1 MVVSDGWTGAG
12 QHYRAGMIGKIHK
25 RLPIVTEHPVELSS
39 RVIDTGEHD
48 EAVNRV
54 TDQICELA
62 DGISIVESFSHV
74 ISFRTEDGLVC
85 FDTSGHP
92 KGPPVVEALRTWSLD
107 PVHSIVYTHGHVDH
121 VGGSGAFAA
130 HAAANGH
137 RAPRVIGH
145 EAVAARFERY
155 RATNGY
161 NIDINQRQFGGVSR
175 RTGLAVGGGRQ
186 FLHDDVLWPT
196 DEFRQ
201 DLTVDVGG
209 VSFEMHHAKGETDDH
224 LWAWIPE
231 HRAICVGDLVT
242 WVFPNCGNP
251 QKVQRYPLE
260 WAQALREMM
269 TYDADWMLPAHGLP
283 VFGSE
288 RVNRVLGD
296 LATALE
302 LLTRE
307 TIAMMNAGEPLD
319 AIVHSVSVP
328 DDLIG
333 RPWMQPVY
341 DEPEFVVRNLW
352 RLYGGWWD
360 KNPANLKPSPAA
372 VFAGELVALAGGV
385 DAMVARAQEVVAA
398 GDLRLACQLIELA
411 VQAEPDSIH
420 AHGVRAEIYQAR
432 RDAEFS
438 LMAKGIFAGAVAES
452 KAVVEGERTS

>member
-1 MVVSDGWTGAG
+1 
-12 QHYRAGMIGKIHK
+12 MIGKIQK
-25 RLPIVTEHPVELSS
+25 RLPIVTVSPVELSS
-39 RVIDTGEHD
+39 RVIDSGEHD

-54 TDQICELA
+54 TDQVCELA

-74 ISFRTEDGLVC
+74 ISFETDDGLVC

-92 KGPPVVEALRTWSLD
+92 KGPAVVEALRTWSTD
-107 PVHSIVYTHGHVDH
+107 PVTAIIYTHGHVDH

-130 HAAANGH
+130 HAQANGH
-137 RAPRVIGH
+137 AAPKVIGH
-145 EAVAARFERY
+145 EAIIPRFERY

-161 NIDINQRQFGGVSR
+161 NIEINQRQFGGVSK
-175 RTGLAVGGGRQ
+175 RTGLAVSGGRQ

-224 LWAWIPE
+224 LWSWIPE

-269 TYDADWMLPAHGLP
+269 TYNADWMFPAHGLP
-283 VFGSE
+283 VCGSA
-288 RVNRVLGD
+288 RVNRVLDD

-302 LLTRE
+302 VLTSATVE
-307 TIAMMNAGEPLD
+307 MMNAGESLD
-319 AIVHSVSVP
+319 AIIHSVSVP
-328 DDLIG
+328 DDLIS

-360 KNPANLKPSPAA
+360 KNPANLKPAPEA
-372 VFAGELVALAGGV
+372 VFAAEVVALAGGV
-385 DAMVARAQEVVAA
+385 DAMVARAHEVAAA

-411 VQAEPDSIH
+411 VQAEPESVH
-420 AHGVRAEIYQAR
+420 AHGARAEIYQVR
-432 RDAEFS
+432 RDGEFS
-438 LMAKGIFAGAVAES
+438 LMAKGIFAGAVNES
-452 KAVVEGERTS
+452 KALANDDG

>member
-1 MVVSDGWTGAG
+1 
-12 QHYRAGMIGKIHK
+12 MIGKLQK
-25 RLPIVTEHPVELSS
+25 RLPIVTDDPVELST
-39 RVIDTGEHD
+39 RIIDTGEHD

-54 TDQICELA
+54 TDRISELA

-74 ISFRTEDGLVC
+74 ITFATDDGLVC
-85 FDTSGHP
+85 FDTSGHN
-92 KGPPVVEALRTWSLD
+92 KGEVVVESLRSWSTD
-107 PVHSIVYTHGHVDH
+107 AVDSVVYTHGHVDH
-121 VGGSGAFAA
+121 VGGSGAFRAQADAA
-130 HAAANGH
+130 GHA
-137 RAPRVIGH
+137 APRVIGH

-161 NIDINQRQFGGVSR
+161 NIDINQRQFGGISK
-175 RTGLAVGGGRQ
+175 RTGLEVGGGRQ
-186 FLHDDVLWPT
+186 FLHEDVLWPT

-201 DLTVDVGG
+201 DLTLDVGG
-209 VSFEMHHAKGETDDH
+209 LAFEMHHAKGETDDH
-224 LWAWIPE
+224 LWAWVPE
-231 HRAICVGDLVT
+231 HRALCVGDLVT

-269 TYDADWMLPAHGLP
+269 TYDADWLLPAHGLP
-283 VFGSE
+283 VHGSM
-288 RVNRVLGD
+288 RVNTVLGD

-307 TIAMMNAGEPLD
+307 TIEMMNAGESLD
-319 AIVHSVSVP
+319 AIVHSVTVP
-328 DDLIG
+328 DDLIT

-360 KNPANLKPSPAA
+360 KNPANLKPAPES
-372 VFAGELVALAGGV
+372 VFAGEVVGLVGGAE
-385 DAMVARAQEVVAA
+385 AMTARAQEVASA

-411 VQAEPDSIH
+411 VQAEPDSAI
-420 AHGVRAEIYQAR
+420 AHGARAEIYQAR

-438 LMAKGIFAGAVAES
+438 LMAKGIYAGAANES
-452 KAVVEGERTS
+452 RAVIEDG

>member
-1 MVVSDGWTGAG
+1 
-12 QHYRAGMIGKIHK
+12 MIGKIQK
-25 RLPIVTEHPVELSS
+25 PLPIVTENPVELSS

-54 TDQICELA
+54 TDRICELA

-85 FDTSGHP
+85 FDTSSHP

-130 HAAANGH
+130 HAVANGH
-137 RAPRVIGH
+137 AAPKVIGH
-145 EAVAARFERY
+145 EAIVARFERY

-161 NIDINQRQFGGVSR
+161 NIDINQRQFGGVSQ
-175 RTGLAVGGGRQ
+175 RTGLAVGDGRQ
-186 FLHDDVLWPT
+186 FLRDDVLWPT
-196 DEFRQ
+196 HEFQQ
-201 DLTVDVGG
+201 DLTVDIGG
-209 VSFEMHHAKGETDDH
+209 VSFEMRHAKGETDDH

-269 TYDADWMLPAHGLP
+269 TYDADWMFPAHGLP
-283 VFGSE
+283 VCGSK
-288 RVNRVLGD
+288 RVNQILGD
-296 LATALE
+296 LASALE
-302 LLTRE
+302 FLTRK
-307 TIAMMNAGEPLD
+307 TIEMMNAGEPLD

-328 DDLIG
+328 DDLIS
-333 RPWMQPVY
+333 RPWMRPVY

-360 KNPANLKPSPAA
+360 KNPANLKPAPEA
-372 VFAGELVALAGGV
+372 VFATELVSLVGGV
-385 DAMVARAQEVVAA
+385 DAMAARASNLAVS
-398 GDLRLACQLIELA
+398 GDLRLVCQLIELA
-411 VQAEPDSIH
+411 VQADPESIH

-438 LMAKGIFAGAVAES
+438 LMAKGIFASAVNES
-452 KAVVEGERTS
+452 KAFTDGERTS

>member
-1 MVVSDGWTGAG
+1 
-12 QHYRAGMIGKIHK
+12 MIGKIQK
-25 RLPIVTEHPVELSS
+25 RLPIVTENPVELST

-54 TDQICELA
+54 TDKVSELA

-92 KGPPVVEALRTWSLD
+92 KGPPVVEALRTWSAD
-107 PVHSIVYTHGHVDH
+107 PVNSIVYTHGHVDH

-137 RAPRVIGH
+137 AAPKVIGH
-145 EAVAARFERY
+145 EAVVPRFERY

-161 NIDINQRQFGGVSR
+161 NIDINQRQFGGVSK
-175 RTGLAVGGGRQ
+175 RTGLEVGGGRQ

-196 DEFRQ
+196 DDFRQ

-269 TYDADWMLPAHGLP
+269 TYDADWMFPAHGLP
-283 VFGSE
+283 VHGPE
-288 RVNRVLGD
+288 RVNKVLGD

-302 LLTRE
+302 LLTSE
-307 TIAMMNAGEPLD
+307 TIEMMNAGEPLD

-328 DDLIG
+328 DDLIS

-360 KNPANLKPSPAA
+360 KNPANLKPAPEA
-372 VFAGELVALAGGV
+372 VFAAEVVELAGGV
-385 DAMVARAQEVVAA
+385 DAMVARAQEVAGS

-411 VQAEPDSIH
+411 VQTEPDSAH
-420 AHGVRAEIYQAR
+420 AHGARAEIYQAR

-438 LMAKGIFAGAVAES
+438 LMAKGIFAGAVNES
-452 KAVVEGERTS
+452 KALLDEDA